1 VIEYLLINKYM
12 EGAFKTFFA
21 LAILVFCAVVI
32 GLFLIV
38 IKIIL
43 LFQPD
48 VQFMGILFNLV

>member
-1 VIEYLLINKYM
+1 M
-12 EGAFKTFFA
+12 EGAFKTFFV

-32 GLFLIV
+32 GLFLIA

-48 VQFMGILFNLV
+48 VQFMGILFNLA